1 MELMRAGATPG
12 HDATGVS
19 NVADI
24 LIADDDADIR
34 QLLSWVLAEEGHQ
47 VSVAKDGRS
56 SIETM
61 VMSPPDIVILDLMM
75 PEMDGASVL
84 KEMADYQVLD
94 STKVLVLSAKS
105 SEADR
110 EMGFELGADH
120 YITKPVDPLEVVI
133 AVKELLALTK
143 DELRVRREEERDK
156 AHLLSQ
162 LESVFGEGQAGPPI
176 ETPGQLDEE
185 RRDMIGRW
193 NRAEGGIS

>member
-1 MELMRAGATPG
+1 
-12 HDATGVS
+12 
-19 NVADI
+19 VADI

-34 QLLSWVLAEEGHQ
+34 RLLSWVLTEEGHQ
-47 VSVAKDGRS
+47 VSVAKDGPS

-75 PEMDGASVL
+75 PEMDGLSVL
-84 KEMADYQVLD
+84 REMAEYQVLD
-94 STKVLVLSAKS
+94 STRVLVLTAKS

-110 EMGFELGADH
+110 EVGLELGADH
-120 YITKPVDPLEVVI
+120 YVTKPVEPLEVVI

-162 LESVFGEGQAGPPI
+162 LESAFPGGPSGALIEG
-176 ETPGQLDEE
+176 PGRLDE
-185 RRDMIGRW
+185 G
-193 NRAEGGIS
+193 SVT

>member
-1 MELMRAGATPG
+1 
-12 HDATGVS
+12 
-19 NVADI
+19 VADI

-34 QLLSWVLAEEGHQ
+34 RLLSWVLAEQGHQ

-56 SIETM
+56 SIEAM

-75 PEMDGASVL
+75 PEMNGLSVL
-84 KEMADYQVLD
+84 KEMAEYQVLD
-94 STKVLVLSAKS
+94 STKVLVLTAKG

-110 EMGFELGADH
+110 EVGLELGADH
-120 YITKPVDPLEVVI
+120 YITKPADPLEVVM

-143 DELRVRREEERDK
+143 DELRVRREKERDQ

-162 LESVFGEGQAGPPI
+162 LESAFDQGPSGAPN
-176 ETPGQLDEE
+176 EAPGQLDEE

-193 NRAEGGIS
+193 DSAEGGIS

>member
-1 MELMRAGATPG
+1 
-12 HDATGVS
+12 
-19 NVADI
+19 VADI

-34 QLLSWVLAEEGHQ
+34 RLLSWILAEEGHQ

-61 VMSPPDIVILDLMM
+61 VMSPPDIVILDPMM
-75 PEMDGASVL
+75 PEMDGLSVMR
-84 KEMADYQVLD
+84 EMAEYQVLG
-94 STKVLVLSAKS
+94 STKVLVLTAKG

-110 EMGFELGADH
+110 EAGLELGADH

-143 DELRVRREEERDK
+143 DELRVRREKERDQ

-162 LESVFGEGQAGPPI
+162 LESIFDRGTSGATIEAPGRLGEKGV
-176 ETPGQLDEE
+176 T
-185 RRDMIGRW
+185 
-193 NRAEGGIS
+193 

>member
-1 MELMRAGATPG
+1 MELMRAGGTPG
-12 HDATGVS
+12 PDATGAR

-34 QLLSWVLAEEGHQ
+34 RLLSWVLAEEGHQ
-47 VSVAKDGRS
+47 VCVAKDGRS

-61 VMSPPDIVILDLMM
+61 VMSPPDIVILDLRM
-75 PEMDGASVL
+75 PEIDGLSVL

-94 STKVLVLSAKS
+94 STKVLVLSAKN
-105 SEADR
+105 SEADL

-120 YITKPVDPLEVVI
+120 YITKPVEPLEVVI

-143 DELRVRREEERDK
+143 DELRVRREKERDK

-162 LESVFGEGQAGPPI
+162 LESVFEGRPSGAPI
-176 ETPGQLDEE
+176 EAPGQLDEE

-193 NRAEGGIS
+193 NSAEGGIS